1 MPIQWAM
8 PKVEHKQEMIKM
20 NHLENFIRNPLGI
33 IALFLSVIYGIAG
46 YVINNGFSFLHGC
59 CERLPLIYFIVFFP
73 VVVLVAFIYLV
84 VKHNEKLYAPKD
96 FDNQDGFLEANGKKI
111 KPNEPAETLV
121 HSEII
126 PGTTPKTS
134 ICMFA
139 HSFTVG
145 NKYGCKISGES
156 ALMKYSKDFDME
168 IKTEISLGRNYVC
181 DGIAQKEDKTYLF
194 EVKSEYSLGNFDI
207 ILRRFVAL
215 QAILEYNRYEN
226 LNFILIL
233 ISERKIKEDKMNY
246 LYSKAKPII
255 PNFEIVN
262 YTVDEIK
269 DR

>member
-1 MPIQWAM
+1 MQWAM
-8 PKVEHKQEMIKM
+8 SKVEHRQEMIKM

-46 YVINNGFSFLHGC
+46 YVISNGFSFLHGC

-111 KPNEPAETLV
+111 KPNEPDETLV

-126 PGTTPKTS
+126 PGSPKKSS
-134 ICMFA
+134 ICMLA
-139 HSFTVG
+139 YSSII
-145 NKYGCKISGES
+145 NKEEKWKRSEES
-156 ALMKYSKDFDME
+156 ALKKYSTDHE
-168 IKTEISLGRNYVC
+168 IEIQTEISFGRNYVC

-207 ILRRFVAL
+207 ILRRFLAL

-233 ISERKIKEDKMNY
+233 ISERKIEEDKMNY